1 VGKVWYSSAP
11 QYGPQRMNL
20 FATTIKTYGP
30 SSELTIIT
38 RLVFVFVC
46 AVMLSGCLGN
56 GANQNLV
63 EANAY
68 KTERKTKNFTV
79 GISLKP
85 TYALNN
91 KLHID
96 LKNDVGQPV
105 TDAKVLVSVKRIM
118 MDTPNLAPKSSAAGV
133 YTFDTNMAEGK
144 SDLEIVISSGDKS
157 DTIQMEAYISPQ
169 LPPNAI
175 Q

>member
-1 VGKVWYSSAP
+1 
-11 QYGPQRMNL
+11 MM
-20 FATTIKTYGP
+20 
-30 SSELTIIT
+30 TIIS
-38 RLVFVFVC
+38 RLVLVFAC
-46 AVMLSGCLGN
+46 AGMLSGCAGG

-79 GISLKP
+79 GISLNP

-91 KLHID
+91 KLLVD

-105 TDAKVLVSVKRIM
+105 TDAKVLVSVKRMM

-144 SDLEIVISSGDKS
+144 SDLEIVITSGDK
-157 DTIQMEAYISPQ
+157 TENIQMQADIAPQ
-169 LPPNAI
+169 APPNADSTFI
-175 Q
+175 RSGDEPSKGEPSK